1 MEEEN
6 INKEEKERKNK
17 IINNIYNGIT
27 SIINNFGILIISG
40 IFILNLL
47 IIGIIPN
54 FYEKVEYRQNYI
66 IAIGISILITIL
78 IGAILKN
85 KRIKGKTILIIVTIL
100 QIILGIIWIN
110 ISKYVLISDQDL
122 VHNIGRALALNIE
135 IDEGILSYI
144 MKCPH
149 QLGIGAFIGIIYKI
163 TGISNYIIIQYLNV
177 FSIIIITYMLY
188 KITNAIYNDENKNK
202 IALILSLLFI
212 QFPILSTFVYG
223 DIIGL
228 MFALIAVYQTILA
241 VNKNRI
247 LNGIYAGIALG
258 FGVLVRTN
266 YNIILIATIMYLA
279 LNIIKSIK
287 DYKKS
292 VRMFLL
298 IIIIT
303 ILAFMPTYIV
313 QKYMTIKYKDDI
325 ILNRPH
331 PLVSYL
337 IMAARTITPDESS
350 SGWWSGEINDIWN
363 KYIVENLNKKDIKK
377 EMEILRNNNSFHEKL
392 KKEQWKVYFDILN
405 NYIKRPEELFRFYGD
420 KISSIWTET
429 TFQSIWVNDVAY
441 RLKIKD
447 KEVLGRIPNNIY
459 FGNMRELYQE
469 YCKGLMILIY
479 FGAMIEIYNN
489 KNSKKKNKK
498 VDLEKLY
505 LIIIFLGG
513 FSFHIL

>member
-1 MEEEN
+1 M
-6 INKEEKERKNK
+6 
-17 IINNIYNGIT
+17 
-27 SIINNFGILIISG
+27 
-40 IFILNLL
+40 
-47 IIGIIPN
+47 
-54 FYEKVEYRQNYI
+54 
-66 IAIGISILITIL
+66 
-78 IGAILKN
+78 
-85 KRIKGKTILIIVTIL
+85 L

-110 ISKYVLISDQDL
+110 ISKYVLISDQHL
-122 VHNIGRALALNIE
+122 VHNIGRVLALNME
-135 IDEGILSYI
+135 MDEGILLYI

-149 QLGIGAFIGIIYKI
+149 QLGIGVFIGIIYKI

-202 IALILSLLFI
+202 IVSILSLLFI
-212 QFPILSTFVYG
+212 QFPMLSTFVYG

-228 MFALIAVYQTILA
+228 MFVLIAVYQAILA
-241 VNKNRI
+241 IKKNRI
-247 LNGIYAGIALG
+247 LNGVYAGIALG

-266 YNIILIATIMYLA
+266 YNIILIATIMYLL
-279 LNIIKSIK
+279 LNIIKSIR

-292 VRMFLL
+292 SRMFLL

-313 QKYMTIKYKDDI
+313 QKYMTIKYKNDI

-459 FGNMRELYQE
+459 FGDMREMYQE

-489 KNSKKKNKK
+489 RNSKKKNKK

-513 FSFHIL
+513 FSFHMLLYYSH